1 MCRHERHTSGVPLP
15 AVQVRHSDDDRVVEL
30 GEEDLEVLPD
40 HGDDADTGWGA
51 YHHDDHADRLWDER
65 PPHWE

>member
-1 MCRHERHTSGVPLP
+1 M
-15 AVQVRHSDDDRVVEL
+15 QVRHSDDDRVVEL